1 MTIEDFSETDPEEIP
16 SGRYQF
22 SFPGSNRPVTFSVA
36 AAPMPSNYEFSFFDP
51 NDAACQEI
59 LVNPNTSVS
68 ELFAILRQWVPQVQQ
83 NIDVIGNE
91 ILKRECN
98 VNDRDGLTDMT
109 LLHYT
114 CKSGAQGI
122 GNVETSSKFA
132 SKLIELGADIGLRS
146 RWTNMNALHYAAYF
160 DVPELIGVLLKA
172 SKPKDVDS
180 TCSDF
185 DFGTAL
191 HIAASNLCSAAVKCL
206 LENGANPAFRDDKG
220 RIPAAVVPDPVDMP
234 LEMADAAAVAKE
246 LKQILLEAFPL
257 AYDISKA
264 MLPNNDHISG
274 KAMLMSDVLQLGD
287 RVAIAGQKVGTLRFC
302 GSSKFASGQWA
313 GVELDEPEGKN
324 DGSVGGVQ
332 YFKCAPKY
340 GIFAPLSKI
349 NKASDLMKT
358 SRNAVTRSSTPV
370 KPLKMD
376 VTCLTSKVNTGL
388 TVSSKNGS
396 CEMMRLVPT
405 EEVAKAA
412 TEKEGSVPESS
423 CSSSTSSLENKHS
436 QQVHPHQRNTNN
448 SNKRTAF
455 KPVANS
461 FRSNTGLQNRAT
473 SVGNVHFDETD
484 IQVGDKVLV
493 VGQRI
498 GTVRF
503 YGKTSFAP
511 GFWYGVDLDKPHG
524 KNDGSVG
531 GVQYFTCRPKHGIFA
546 PPSRVQKISG
556 SLDSLSE
563 IPASKLNH
571 SFPGFRRSYSTTSEV
586 PSQKEI
592 NRRSSFGRSK
602 NPILHRSWSSTATSS
617 KEGTVK
623 LHEGSQVLLTSS
635 NEMATIRYIGP
646 TEFAS
651 GIWLGLE
658 LRCSKGKNDGSVEDK
673 RYFTCKPNYGVLVRP
688 SRVTYRGIN
697 GAKLVDDIC

>member
-1 MTIEDFSETDPEEIP
+1 MTIEDLSEPDPEEVSI
-16 SGRYQF
+16 GRYQF
-22 SFPGSNRPVTFSVA
+22 SFRGSDRPVTFSVS
-36 AAPMPSNYEFSFFDP
+36 AAPMPSNCEFSFFDP
-51 NDAACQEI
+51 NDAACQDI
-59 LVNPNTSVS
+59 LSNPNTSVS

-91 ILKRECN
+91 ILKRGCN

-122 GNVETSSKFA
+122 GDAETSAKFA

-146 RWTNMNALHYAAYF
+146 RWTNMSALHYAAYF
-160 DVPELIGVLLKA
+160 DVPELIRVLLKA

-220 RIPAAVVPDPVDMP
+220 RIPADVVPDPVDMP

-246 LKQILLEAFPL
+246 LKQILLEPL
-257 AYDISKA
+257 SLACDISKA
-264 MLPNNDHISG
+264 MLPNYDHISS
-274 KAMLMSDVLQLGD
+274 KAMLMSVGLQLGD
-287 RVAIAGQKVGTLRFC
+287 RVVIAGQKVGTLRFC
-302 GSSKFASGQWA
+302 NTTEFASGQWA

-349 NKASDLMKT
+349 NKISDLIKT
-358 SRNAVTRSSTPV
+358 SRNAAARSSTSV
-370 KPLKMD
+370 KPPKMD
-376 VTCLTSKVNTGL
+376 VTRITSKVNTGL
-388 TVSSKNGS
+388 TSSSKNGS
-396 CEMMRLVPT
+396 CEMMYLVPT

-412 TEKEGSVPESS
+412 AEKEGSVPESS
-423 CSSSTSSLENKHS
+423 RSSSTSSLENKHS

-448 SNKRTAF
+448 SNKRAAF
-455 KPVANS
+455 KPASNS
-461 FRSNTGLQNRAT
+461 FRTNTGLQNRAT
-473 SVGNVHFDETD
+473 SVGNVHLDETD

-493 VGQRI
+493 VGQRL

-511 GFWYGVDLDKPHG
+511 GFWCGVELDKPHG

-531 GVQYFTCRPKHGIFA
+531 GVQYFTCPPKHGIFA

-563 IPASKLNH
+563 IPVSKLNH

-586 PSQKEI
+586 PSQKEV
-592 NRRSSFGRSK
+592 NRRNSFGRSK
-602 NPILHRSWSSTATSS
+602 NPILQRSWSSTATGS
-617 KEGTVK
+617 KEGRVK
-623 LHEGSQVLLTSS
+623 LQEGSQVLLTSS

-651 GIWLGLE
+651 GVWLGLE
-658 LRCSKGKNDGSVEDK
+658 LRCAKGKNDGSVEDK
-673 RYFTCKPNYGVLVRP
+673 RYFICKPNYGVLVRP